1 MPRAFLG
8 HLAIL
13 IANLIY
19 GINYTVAKQVMGSY
33 IQPFGFIFLRVSG
46 TILLV
51 WSTAFLFVKEKV
63 ATEDHRRLLLCGL
76 TGVGINQML
85 FFWGLSLTSPINSS
99 IIMVTTP
106 LLVTVMA
113 ALILREGISG
123 IRVSGLLI
131 GLGGAVTLLLVKPT
145 SGAVS
150 GDLFGDF
157 ITFLNACS
165 YAVYLVLVKPLMKK
179 YKPVTVMKWVF
190 LYGFLPVI
198 PFGAREFFS
207 IEWNTLTTNAV
218 WAVVFVVVGTTYLA
232 YLLNTYGLVTLSPG
246 VVSAYIY
253 LQPALAAMVAVLM
266 KEDRLDAVKIGS
278 TLMIFL
284 GVYLVS
290 RK

>member
-1 MPRAFLG
+1 MSRSLLG

-19 GINYTVAKQVMGSY
+19 GINYTVAKEVMGTY
-33 IQPFGFIFLRVSG
+33 IQPFGFILLRVTG
-46 TILLV
+46 TIALI
-51 WSTAFLFVKEKV
+51 WTTALLFVNEKV
-63 ATEDHRRLLLCGL
+63 AKKDHRLLLLCGL

-106 LLVTVMA
+106 LLVTIIA
-113 ALILREGISG
+113 GILLKEGISTKRG
-123 IRVSGLLI
+123 AGLFI
-131 GLGGAVTLLLVKPT
+131 GLAGAVILLVVKPVNN
-145 SGAVS
+145 SVS

-190 LYGFLPVI
+190 LYGLIPVL
-198 PFGAREFFS
+198 PFGTEQFFA
-207 IEWNTLTTNAV
+207 IEWSSFTTNAV
-218 WAVVFVVVGTTYLA
+218 WAVVFVVAGTTFLA

-253 LQPALAAMVAVLM
+253 LQPALAAMAAVVLG
-266 KEDRLDAVKIGS
+266 KDQLDAVKIGS
-278 TLMIFL
+278 TALIFI
-284 GVYLVS
+284 GVYLVN
-290 RK
+290 KN